1 MLTTQQKNVL
11 LESMVKILELPD
23 SAYEKAKNRYEDL
36 GEWFGRDDSTLK
48 DNDPHIFPQGSFRLG
63 TAIKPLSED
72 EEYDL
77 DLGCKLK
84 KGVRKESHTQYDLK
98 TMIGKELDAYRIA
111 RRIKTP
117 IEEKHRCWRLEYQ
130 DEMSFHMDIVPCI
143 PLNDIQRGYLYESIR
158 SAGIDSEI
166 VEQVSESS
174 ISITDDR
181 DEKYDEISGDWNISN
196 PEGYAQWFVFK
207 MKRREGGILMER
219 AQVDDVPDYRVKSPL
234 QRVIQLLKRHRDN
247 MFKDNEDIKPIS
259 IIITTLATRAYNGEK
274 DIESALANILLN
286 MGDFVNPTV
295 PRVENPVNPAED
307 FADRWSMEQYGH
319 LKLERNFW
327 QWLEQAQHDFGQIT
341 SSVNS
346 EFIAEQIM
354 NKFSLRINKEALAAS
369 IGLMTTASVKS
380 KEYILEEENTT
391 SPWRCEE

>member
-11 LESMVKILELPD
+11 LESMVEILELPD

-84 KGVRKESHTQYDLK
+84 KGVSKESHTQNDLK
-98 TMIGKELDAYRIA
+98 TMIGKELEAYRVT
-111 RRIKTP
+111 RRIKAPT
-117 IEEKHRCWRLEYQ
+117 EEKHRCWRLEYQ
-130 DEMSFHMDIVPCI
+130 DELSFHMDIVPCI
-143 PLNDIQRGYLYESIR
+143 PLNDVQRGYLYESMKLT
-158 SAGIDSEI
+158 GIDNKI
-166 VEQVSESS
+166 IEQVSKSS

-181 DEKYDEISGDWNISN
+181 DEKYHEISNDWNISN
-196 PEGYAQWFVFK
+196 PEGYAQWFVFR
-207 MKRREGGILMER
+207 MKRREGEVLMER
-219 AQVDDVPDYRVKSPL
+219 AQVDEVPDYKLKTPL

-247 MFKDNEDIKPIS
+247 MFKDDEDIKPIS
-259 IIITTLATRAYNGEK
+259 IIITTLATRAYSGEN
-274 DIESALANILLN
+274 DIELALKNILSK
-286 MGDFVNPTV
+286 MGDFVKPNI
-295 PRVENPVNPAED
+295 PRVENPVNPDED
-307 FADRWSMEQYGH
+307 FADRWSMAQYGH

-327 QWLEQAQHDFGQIT
+327 QWLEQAQHDFGLIT

-346 EFIAEQIM
+346 DFITEQIM

-369 IGLMTTASVKS
+369 IGLITTASVKS
-380 KEYILEEENTT
+380 KEYLLEEENTT
-391 SPWRCEE
+391 SPWMCEE